1 MESPPGETR
10 SLTKT
15 LCFIVQGD
23 DPKVL
28 EAKILKDLYDG
39 NVRTLLVTKLKRFDS
54 PVRILRTPLVTT
66 RKRFV
71 EGRYVSWRGKG
82 TPTVQFCMV
91 QTEG

>member
-28 EAKILKDLYDG
+28 EAQILKDLYAG

-54 PVRILRTPLVTT
+54 PVR
-66 RKRFV
+66 
-71 EGRYVSWRGKG
+71 
-82 TPTVQFCMV
+82 
-91 QTEG
+91 